1 MPKGAS
7 ARRYAEA
14 AFDLAKKQ
22 GQLDRWLSD
31 LRTAAGILADPRLLM
46 ALENPKAPRAHKRQ
60 YVDSAFTVSLDPMVR
75 NLLYLLAD
83 RGRIGLIGRIADE
96 FASLYNREMGIVVA
110 EVTTAV
116 NLSDAQR
123 QKVQNRL
130 QQLTNAKQIDLR
142 VHTDPR
148 IIGGLIA
155 RVGDMLYDGSV
166 RTRLSDLQ
174 ERLN

>member
-1 MPKGAS
+1 MPRGAS

-22 GQLDRWLSD
+22 GKLDRWLSD
-31 LRTAAGILADPRLLM
+31 LRTAAGLLADPRLLL
-46 ALENPKAPRAHKRQ
+46 ALDNPKVPRARKRQ
-60 YVDSAFTVSLDPMVR
+60 YLDAAFTVTLDPMVR
-75 NLLYLLAD
+75 NLLYLLVD
-83 RGRIGLIGRIADE
+83 RGRTGLVGRIADE
-96 FASLYNREMGIVVA
+96 FAALYNREMGIVVA
-110 EVTTAV
+110 DVTTAV
-116 NLSDAQR
+116 ALTEAQQR
-123 QKVQNRL
+123 KVQERL

-166 RTRLSDLQ
+166 RTRLSELQ
-174 ERLN
+174 ERLI